1 MTLSIVWFVIV
12 AFFWTGFFVLEGFDF
27 GVGILH
33 KVIGRTDLERR
44 VAINTVGPVWDGN
57 EVWLVVAGAAMF
69 AAFPP
74 WYASWFSAL
83 YLALWLLLAA
93 LIIRGVSF
101 EFRGQFDRRGW
112 RSTWSWTLAIGST
125 VAPLLFG
132 IALGDLLAGLPIDPR
147 GDFTGSFLDLL
158 TPYGLF
164 LGVTLLALCLLHGA
178 TFLSIRSTGVVLD
191 RAQAIAR
198 RLAIPAAAL
207 VAGFVVWTFALARPG
222 YRRHRRVGRPAGG
235 DRRRGGPGARRQGGR
250 TRVRGDSGRDR
261 RHHRVLVRQPLPE
274 PADLHHR
281 CRQQPHRG
289 ELDGHP
295 VLAAGDDNRCRGDG
309 SVGVALPGLDL
320 LRVPRPCR
328 RPARAVPRTGPG
340 PPLDPAGPVGTCGSS
355 AGSGQQAPSRGD
367 LPVRSGG
374 GPDDGRGGSSQP
386 GTPG

>member
-132 IALGDLLAGLPIDPR
+132 IALGDLLAGLPIDPG

-164 LGVTLLALCLLHGA
+164 LGVTLLVLCLLHGA

-198 RLAIPAAAL
+198 RMAIPAAAL

-222 YRRHRRVGRPAGG
+222 VWAIVALAVPLVAIVAAVALVLGGRAGG
-235 DRRRGGPGARRQGGR
+235 RAFAATAVAIGGIIASLFANLYPNLLISTTDAANSLTVANSTATPYSLQVMTIVAAVMVPLVLLYQGWTYYVFRARVVGPRAQ
-250 TRVRGDSGRDR
+250 S
-261 RHHRVLVRQPLPE
+261 PE
-274 PADLHHR
+274 P
-281 CRQQPHRG
+281 
-289 ELDGHP
+289 
-295 VLAAGDDNRCRGDG
+295 V
-309 SVGVALPGLDL
+309 
-320 LRVPRPCR
+320 RVPR
-328 RPARAVPRTGPG
+328 
-340 PPLDPAGPVGTCGSS
+340 
-355 AGSGQQAPSRGD
+355 
-367 LPVRSGG
+367 
-374 GPDDGRGGSSQP
+374 
-386 GTPG
+386 